1 MSTSNKTR
9 ASIRQG
15 GPGASE
21 ENAKAPL
28 EIKKPPADTD
38 QRTRSKISGGGG
50 EHDRHHSHDPE
61 RKGDTRPARPKG
73 AAAKAQRPAD
83 QNADENYVTP
93 APGRHISNA
102 DKKHFGKGTH
112 GKRDGSGA
120 MTDIPKDMIGENM
133 VLSNRDK
140 AQHSRQRGLDGKAIK
155 TEQYQDHAA
164 GRLPE
169 D

>member
-1 MSTSNKTR
+1 MSTSTKTR

-28 EIKKPPADTD
+28 EIKKPPADSD
-38 QRTRSKISGGGG
+38 LRTRSKVSGGGG
-50 EHDRHHSHDPE
+50 ERDRHHTHDPE
-61 RKGDTRPARPKG
+61 MKGGDTRPARPKPDIRQH
-73 AAAKAQRPAD
+73 KAQPAD
-83 QNADENYVTP
+83 EDYVTP
-93 APGRHISNA
+93 QARKHISNA
-102 DKKHFGKGTH
+102 DKKHFGKGTQ
-112 GKRDGSGA
+112 GKGDGSGA
-120 MTDIPKDMIGENM
+120 MTEVRKDMIGENM

-140 AQHSRQRGLDGKAIK
+140 AQHSRERGLDGKAVK

-164 GRLPE
+164 GRLRE